1 LYFHHPANHT
11 NAFNLSLMRKLLLA
25 FCALLLGP
33 ITFSQSALPL
43 LGFDSAASAEQLL
56 IERRFDS
63 LIQAKNIDRLIHEM
77 SARPHHVGSPGGQQV
92 ADYIFNQYKRWGF
105 DVRVETFYVLFPT
118 PKTRLLEMTGPV
130 TFKASLQEPPVAG
143 DATSGQTQEQLPT
156 YNCYSPDGDIT
167 GQLVFVNYGLP
178 EDYDLLARM
187 GIDVK
192 GKIVIAKY
200 GQSWRGIKPK
210 VAQEHGAMGCIIYS
224 DPKDD
229 GYYQGDVY
237 PKGAFKSA
245 YGVQRGSV
253 EDMPIYPGDPLT
265 PGVAA
270 TRDAKRLDRSQ
281 ALNLLKIPV
290 LPINYHDAEPLLRSL
305 EGPVAPSPWR
315 GALPITYHLGPGRS
329 VVHIK
334 LAFNWDIKPIH
345 DIIATL
351 AGSTYPDQ
359 WVIRGNHHDAWVNG
373 ACDPV
378 SGQAALLEEARSISE
393 LRKSGWR
400 PKRTLVYCSW
410 DGEEPA
416 LLGSTEWVEFHA
428 AELQQKA
435 VLYINSD
442 ENGRGFLNAEGSHA
456 LEPFINQAAADVLDP
471 ETRISVQR
479 RKLAKEILQ
488 ATSDSAKK
496 NLLSAKTFSIGALGS
511 GSDFSPFIQHLGI
524 ATMDLGYGGED
535 EGGEYHSIYDSYDD
549 YRRFKDPR
557 FVYGVA
563 LAQTAGRMVLRM
575 ADAQLLPFDFTALYR
590 TLSKYL
596 SELRSLTNQMRENT
610 DLQNRLIKDRVYA
623 YAGDPTIKLLPPVLQ
638 SEVPLLNFTFLQN
651 SLKLLDSSTS
661 SLSAAL
667 SKGKLPMATQ
677 DQVNQLLYRA
687 EQQLLTAE
695 GLPRRPWYRHAVYA
709 PGAYTGYGVK
719 TFPGIREAIEQRNWK
734 EAQEQIELAARV
746 IERLSTYLDRVT
758 ALVP

>member
-1 LYFHHPANHT
+1 
-11 NAFNLSLMRKLLLA
+11 MRKMLCIL
-25 FCALLLGP
+25 CTVLLGQ
-33 ITFSQSALPL
+33 TSHAQTAVTL
-43 LGFDSAASAEQLL
+43 LGFDSLSSAKQ
-56 IERRFDS
+56 RRLELQFDD
-63 LIQAKNIDRLIHEM
+63 LVQAKNIDRLVKDM

-92 ADYIFNQYKRWGF
+92 ADYIFHLYQSWGF
-105 DVRVETFYVLFPT
+105 DVSVETFYVLFPT

-130 TFKASLQEPPVAG
+130 PFRASLKEPALAQ
-143 DATSGQTQEQLPT
+143 DATSGQSQEQLPT
-156 YNCYSPDGDIT
+156 YNCYSPDGDVR

-210 VAQEHGAMGCIIYS
+210 VAQEHGAIGCIIYS

-237 PKGAFKSA
+237 PLGPFKNP

-253 EDMPIYPGDPLT
+253 LDMPVYPGDPLT

-270 TRDAKRLDRSQ
+270 TRDARRLDRSQ

-290 LPINYHDAEPLLRSL
+290 LPISYHDAEPLLRSL
-305 EGPVAPSPWR
+305 EGPVAPAAWR
-315 GALPITYHLGPGRS
+315 GALPFTYHLGPGKS
-329 VVHIK
+329 VVHLQ

-345 DIIATL
+345 DIIAKIP
-351 AGSTYPDQ
+351 GSQYPDQ

-378 SGQAALLEEARSISE
+378 SGQAALLEEARAVSQ
-393 LRKSGWR
+393 LMQSGWR

-416 LLGSTEWVEFHA
+416 LLGSTEWVEMHA

-435 VLYINSD
+435 VVYINSD
-442 ENGRGFLNAEGSHA
+442 DNGRGFLNAEGSHA

-471 ETRISVQR
+471 EMHISVQQ
-479 RKLAKEILQ
+479 RKLAKQALD

-496 NLLSAKTFSIGALGS
+496 NLLATKTFTIGALGS

-524 ATMDLGYGGED
+524 ATMDLSYGGED

-549 YRRFKDPR
+549 YRRFKDPG
-557 FVYGVA
+557 FVYGVT
-563 LAQTAGRMVLRM
+563 LAQTAGRMVIRM
-575 ADAQLLPFDFTALYR
+575 ADAPMLPFDFTALYR

-596 SELRSLTNQMRENT
+596 VELQTLTDQMRENT
-610 DLQNRLIKDRVYA
+610 NLQNRLISERIYA
-623 YAGDPTIKLLPPVLQ
+623 YAGDPTVKLLPPARQ
-638 SEVPLLNFTFLQN
+638 GEVPVLNFTHLLN
-651 SLKLLDSSTS
+651 ALKWMDTTTS
-661 SLSAAL
+661 RLAAAL
-667 SKGKLPMATQ
+667 SKGNLPVARQ
-677 DQVNQLLYRA
+677 DQVNQQMYQA
-687 EQQLLTAE
+687 EQQLLTTD

-719 TFPGIREAIEQRNWK
+719 TFPGIREAIEQRQWK
-734 EAQEQIELAARV
+734 EAQLQIEVAALV
-746 IERLSTYLDRVT
+746 IIQFNAYLDKVI
-758 ALVP
+758 ALLP